1 MVRIL
6 PSFVVLFATRQP
18 LSHTTC
24 ISQNQHRVSTL
35 RMSTYGNQMSRED
48 AIGAA
53 IVVGSMF
60 TAWTANLLT
69 NKPMPTSVLAP
80 TAASQESSAEL
91 QNTTAELLQSAGVL
105 RGSVE
110 ERQRSIVL
118 NGETFSQLV
127 MQQQIDDYQRSY
139 DELWKEVTKL
149 DALKE
154 QIESSILFYENLML
168 RPEISRS
175 EPRTMQQ
182 KIDELRDMK
191 TELSEKSMSVWKQTE
206 RLRAE
211 MDMLELLQQQDPDHK
226 D

>member
-35 RMSTYGNQMSRED
+35 RMSTNGNPMSRED

-60 TAWTANLLT
+60 AAWTVNSLT
-69 NKPMPTSVLAP
+69 NGAMPTSVLVP
-80 TAASQESSAEL
+80 GVASQESSAEL
-91 QNTTAELLQSAGVL
+91 QSTTAEILQSAVAL
-105 RGSVE
+105 RVSVE
-110 ERQRSIVL
+110 ERQLSMVMNDKAYSHQEL
-118 NGETFSQLV
+118 EKQLDEH
-127 MQQQIDDYQRSY
+127 QKSY
-139 DELWKEVTKL
+139 DELWKEVNKL
-149 DALKE
+149 DALEKKV
-154 QIESSILFYENLML
+154 ESSMLFYENLM
-168 RPEISRS
+168 REPNISQS
-175 EPRTMQQ
+175 EARTLQQ
-182 KIDELRDMK
+182 KCDELKEMK
-191 TELSEKSMSVWKQTE
+191 TKVSEKSMAAFRQTKQ
-206 RLRAE
+206 LRAE

>member
-1 MVRIL
+1 
-6 PSFVVLFATRQP
+6 
-18 LSHTTC
+18 
-24 ISQNQHRVSTL
+24 
-35 RMSTYGNQMSRED
+35 MSRED